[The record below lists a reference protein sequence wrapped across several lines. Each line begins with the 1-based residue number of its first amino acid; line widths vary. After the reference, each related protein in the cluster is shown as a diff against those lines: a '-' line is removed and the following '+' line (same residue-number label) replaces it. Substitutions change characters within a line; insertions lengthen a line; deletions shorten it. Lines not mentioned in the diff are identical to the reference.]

1 MKIIDNK
8 PTKRDIIIEFTE
20 EEVNAM
26 ELITKFLDDLV
37 EALDKMY
44 YEEDIRAI
52 GIKEKAVGKHTYI
65 FSELLLT
72 ARGVL
77 NGLDDLQ
84 FDPVDIELTS

>member
-20 EEVNAM
+20 EEAKAM
-26 ELITKFLDDLV
+26 ELITGFLEDLG

-52 GIKEKAVGKHTYI
+52 GIKEKAIGKRTNI

-77 NGLDDLQ
+77 SSLDDLQ
-84 FDPVDIELTS
+84 FDPDDIELTS